1 MNPQHPASN
10 NGGYRNT
17 RQVERD
23 IERTRGAIDRTLDEI
38 GDRLHPQNLLHQAMD
53 LFRSEEG
60 ESNEWAIELRRNGR
74 QIARKIKRNPLPAL
88 LIGAGAAWLWMQ
100 DENQSRR
107 REIHRQ
113 WDDLPEHSGSF
124 VDARTGEPYAGKNY
138 GQRYAAAWHSSYD
151 WSDSHDDE
159 TSWSSRAE
167 AALSEL
173 RQSVSDTTRSAKER
187 LGLVAGK
194 LASLS
199 GMKRS
204 EMQQA
209 LRAQWDDLPE
219 HSGSFVD
226 ARTGEPYDDS
236 YGEEWRHLAA
246 IDTFHSASRSAI
258 GADEGAEEEGW
269 GERAEAA
276 LHSIQSTLS
285 DTTTSV
291 KERVSAVGS
300 QLSKLAE
307 SSRSYSAKYGQSG
320 RRKLGALA
328 RGTQHRAQQLGRQVG
343 SGYESTRD
351 YLVEAIDDNPLVSG
365 VAVLGLGLLVGSLLP
380 STQLED
386 EALGEQSDEL
396 KARGAEAGREVLE
409 RGQEMAVSAGEAAY
423 DEAKRQGL
431 TPSQLAE
438 QARAGIDK
446 LAGAAKEN
454 APATGDLRA
463 KAAAVVERATA
474 AAKESAT
481 GDASSQHTSQH
492 TGSASSSSMAS
503 GASANTSSSG
513 VTYGGASDI
522 AGANV
527 ESPLPGS
534 SGAESSAQA
543 SSGLGSVPPACPT
556 PSRSSQPGAERTP
569 PSP

>member
-1 MNPQHPASN
+1 MNDQRTAQN
-10 NGGYRNT
+10 NGGHRDT

-38 GDRLHPQNLLHQAMD
+38 GDRLHPQNLLHQAID
-53 LFRSEEG
+53 VFRSDEG
-60 ESNEWAIELRRNGR
+60 EPNEWAIELRRSGR
-74 QIARKIKRNPLPAL
+74 RIARKVKRNPLPAI

-100 DENQSRR
+100 DENEARR
-107 REIHRQ
+107 REIHSQ
-113 WDDLPEHSGSF
+113 WADLPEHGGSV
-124 VDARTGEPYAGKNY
+124 VDARTGEPYEGKNY
-138 GQRYAAAWHSSYD
+138 GKKYVAAWHSGYD

-167 AALSEL
+167 AAMNEL
-173 RQSVSDTTRSAKER
+173 RQSISDTTRSAKER

-194 LASLS
+194 MASLS
-199 GMKRS
+199 GMKKS
-204 EMQQA
+204 EIQRA

-226 ARTGEPYDDS
+226 ARTGKPYDDS

-246 IDTFHSASRSAI
+246 IDTFHSASSSASSAQ
-258 GADEGAEEEGW
+258 GEEEEGW

-285 DTTTSV
+285 DTTGTV
-291 KERVSAVGS
+291 KDRLAAVGS

-320 RRKLGALA
+320 RRKLGAMA

-351 YLVEAIDDNPLVSG
+351 YLAETIDDNPLVSG

-380 STQLED
+380 STRLED
-386 EALGEQSDEL
+386 EALGEQADEL
-396 KARGAEAGREVLE
+396 KARGAEVGREVLE
-409 RGQEMAVSAGEAAY
+409 RGQEMAASAGEAAY
-423 DEAKRQGL
+423 EEAKRQGL

-438 QARAGIDK
+438 QAREGIDK

-454 APATGDLRA
+454 APAAGDLRS
-463 KAAAVVERATA
+463 KAAAVVERATE
-474 AAKESAT
+474 AAKESVKGETHAQHST
-481 GDASSQHTSQH
+481 GSSGSGSTRS
-492 TGSASSSSMAS
+492 GSASS
-503 GASANTSSSG
+503 
-513 VTYGGASDI
+513 GGASSGTSAAGTSYGGTSDI
-522 AGANV
+522 GGTNV
-527 ESPLPGS
+527 GS
-534 SGAESSAQA
+534 SPSGAAA
-543 SSGLGSVPPACPT
+543 SGSLGSAPAACPT
-556 PSRSSQPGAERTP
+556 PGSTPQSGAQRTP
-569 PSP
+569 PTNP

>member
-1 MNPQHPASN
+1 MNAQRMTPSN
-10 NGGYRNT
+10 GRHRDT

-38 GDRLHPQNLLHQAMD
+38 GDRLHPQNLLHQAID
-53 LFRSEEG
+53 AFRSEDG
-60 ESNEWAIELRRNGR
+60 EPNEWAIELRRSGKR
-74 QIARKIKRNPLPAL
+74 IARKLKRNPLPAL

-100 DENQSRR
+100 DENEARR

-124 VDARTGEPYAGKNY
+124 VDARTGEPYEGKNY
-138 GQRYAAAWHSSYD
+138 GKQYAAAWHSSYD

-159 TSWSSRAE
+159 ASWSSRAE
-167 AALSEL
+167 AAMSEL
-173 RQSVSDTTRSAKER
+173 RQAVSDTTRSAKER

-194 LASLS
+194 MASLS
-199 GMKRS
+199 GMKKS
-204 EMQQA
+204 EIQRA

-246 IDTFHSASRSAI
+246 IDTFHSAGRSASS
-258 GADEGAEEEGW
+258 ADEGEEEEGW
-269 GERAEAA
+269 AERAEAA

-285 DTTTSV
+285 DTTRSV
-291 KERVSAVGS
+291 KDRLAAVGG

-320 RRKLGALA
+320 RRRLGALA

-351 YLVEAIDDNPLVSG
+351 YLTEAIDDNPLVSG

-380 STQLED
+380 STRLED
-386 EALGEQSDEL
+386 EAMGEQADEL
-396 KARGAEAGREVLE
+396 KTRGVEAGREVLE
-409 RGQEMAVSAGEAAY
+409 RGQEMAASAGEAAY

-454 APATGDLRA
+454 APAASDLRS
-463 KAAAVVERATA
+463 KAAAVVERATE

-481 GDASSQHTSQH
+481 GETHAQHASGASSASTQSSSGNTS
-492 TGSASSSSMAS
+492 SASSSA
-503 GASANTSSSG
+503 GAA
-513 VTYGGASDI
+513 YGGTADI
-522 AGANV
+522 GGANV
-527 ESPLPGS
+527 GS
-534 SGAESSAQA
+534 N
-543 SSGLGSVPPACPT
+543 LGSAPAACPT
-556 PSRSSQPGAERTP
+556 PSSTPQPGAQRTP
-569 PSP
+569 PTNP

>member
-1 MNPQHPASN
+1 MNAQRMTPSN
-10 NGGYRNT
+10 GRHRDT

-38 GDRLHPQNLLHQAMD
+38 GDRLHPQNLLHQAID
-53 LFRSEEG
+53 AFRSEDG
-60 ESNEWAIELRRNGR
+60 EPNEWAIELRRSGKR
-74 QIARKIKRNPLPAL
+74 IARKLKRNPLPAL

-100 DENQSRR
+100 DENEARR

-124 VDARTGEPYAGKNY
+124 VDARTGEPYEGKNY
-138 GQRYAAAWHSSYD
+138 GKQYAAAWHSSYD

-159 TSWSSRAE
+159 ASWSSRAE
-167 AALSEL
+167 AAMSEL
-173 RQSVSDTTRSAKER
+173 RQAVSDTTRSAKER

-194 LASLS
+194 MASLS
-199 GMKRS
+199 GMKKS
-204 EMQQA
+204 EIQRA

-246 IDTFHSASRSAI
+246 IDTFHSAGRSASS
-258 GADEGAEEEGW
+258 ADEGEEEEGW
-269 GERAEAA
+269 AERAEAA

-285 DTTTSV
+285 DTTRSV
-291 KERVSAVGS
+291 KDRLAAVGG

-320 RRKLGALA
+320 RRRLGALA

-351 YLVEAIDDNPLVSG
+351 YLTEAIDDNPLVSG

-380 STQLED
+380 STRLED
-386 EALGEQSDEL
+386 EAMGEQADEL
-396 KARGAEAGREVLE
+396 KTRGVEAGREVLE
-409 RGQEMAVSAGEAAY
+409 RGQEMAASAGEAAY

-454 APATGDLRA
+454 APAASDLRS
-463 KAAAVVERATA
+463 KAAAVVERATE

-481 GDASSQHTSQH
+481 GETHAQHASGASSASTQSSSGNTS
-492 TGSASSSSMAS
+492 SASSSA
-503 GASANTSSSG
+503 GAA
-513 VTYGGASDI
+513 YGGTADI
-522 AGANV
+522 GGANV
-527 ESPLPGS
+527 GSLP
-534 SGAESSAQA
+534 SGSAQVG
-543 SSGLGSVPPACPT
+543 SNLGSAPAACPT
-556 PSRSSQPGAERTP
+556 PSSTPQPGAQRTP
-569 PSP
+569 PTNP